1 MTCIA
6 LDDEPLALE
15 LLKTY
20 IGQLPELQ
28 AKGFFTNPDAAYAVL
43 ENGSIDLL
51 FLDIQMPD
59 ITGLEFFR
67 ALQHPPMVIFTT
79 AYAEFAVEGFTLDA
93 LDYLLKPID
102 FERFRKSVIK
112 ALEYAAFLKS
122 KKSDTATPINS
133 LFVKSEYSVV
143 QIPFDE
149 LICLEAFDDYVKIYH
164 ARSSKPL
171 LTLDRLK
178 NLYEKLP
185 QNRFIQVHRSYV
197 IAIEKMTAFRR
208 SLVTLQGGKEVPVG
222 EKYLGDLRA
231 ILG

>member
-20 IGQLPELQ
+20 IGQLPELSPQ
-28 AKGFFTNPDAAYAVL
+28 GFFTNPDAAKAVL
-43 ENGSIDLL
+43 ESGNIDLL

-67 ALQHPPMVIFTT
+67 TLKKPPMVIFTT

-93 LDYLLKPID
+93 VDYLLKPID
-102 FERFRKSVIK
+102 FERFKKSVTK
-112 ALEYAAFLKS
+112 ALEYAAFLNS
-122 KKSDTATPINS
+122 KKIDPTPPVNS
-133 LFVKSEYSVV
+133 LFVKSEYSIV

-164 ARSSKPL
+164 TRSSKPL

-185 QNRFIQVHRSYV
+185 QDRFIQVHRSFV
-197 IAIEKMTAFRR
+197 IATAKMTGFRR
-208 SLVTLQGGKEVPVG
+208 SVVTMQGGKEIPVG